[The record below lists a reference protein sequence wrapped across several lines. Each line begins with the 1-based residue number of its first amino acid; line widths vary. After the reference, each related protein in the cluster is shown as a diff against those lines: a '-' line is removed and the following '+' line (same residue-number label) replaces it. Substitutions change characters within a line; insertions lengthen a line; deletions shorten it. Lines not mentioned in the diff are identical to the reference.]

1 MIVEI
6 KSQLEIATCDTF
18 GQILGYMTEAETI
31 ECANGNKLK
40 TVRGIILAY
49 DVHDN
54 LKKLV
59 NRYKGNIPISLKQY
73 QMPID
78 EKNKELIIKDL

>member
-1 MIVEI
+1 
-6 KSQLEIATCDTF
+6 LEVATCDTF

-40 TVRGIILAY
+40 TVRGIILACY
-49 DVHDN
+49 VHDN
-54 LKKLV
+54 LKKLA
-59 NRYKGNIPISLKQY
+59 NRYKGSIPISLKQY